1 MNKNLFHK
9 KNEFRK
15 RQLAIRKKL
24 FLNINNVFDKNLFD
38 ELFKKINFDTF
49 NVISSFVSVNSEIN
63 TTKLNKYILEK
74 KKILCMPIIFEK
86 NQYLKFRKFT
96 GYDDMIDGFMKIKE
110 PPETNVILIPE
121 ILFVPCLAYDS
132 NGFRL
137 GYGGGYYDK
146 TFEYLNKI
154 KRNFISVGYAFD
166 DQKVN
171 DLPKDKF
178 DIKLDYVITEKK
190 IYSFV

>member
-1 MNKNLFHK
+1 
-9 KNEFRK
+9 
-15 RQLAIRKKL
+15 
-24 FLNINNVFDKNLFD
+24 
-38 ELFKKINFDTF
+38 
-49 NVISSFVSVNSEIN
+49 
-63 TTKLNKYILEK
+63 
-74 KKILCMPIIFEK
+74 MPIIFEK

-110 PPETNVILIPE
+110 PPETNIILIPE